1 VRGTLNG
8 VGRRK
13 RVASQSSCPG
23 LTRASTSKPFQLAE
37 KAVAD
42 SLTYL
47 EERMVEMP
55 QLPTNVADVMLA
67 QEIRDF
73 VSQQKSPIDF
83 VVKSISDRRGLNSIL
98 NAPAFLSG
106 LRMLN
111 GIWFASAL
119 VRALHPEQADME
131 KLQDRAGG
139 RARGRCSN

>member
-1 VRGTLNG
+1 
-8 VGRRK
+8 
-13 RVASQSSCPG
+13 
-23 LTRASTSKPFQLAE
+23 
-37 KAVAD
+37 
-42 SLTYL
+42 
-47 EERMVEMP
+47 VEMP